1 MSKTWQPHARHIL
14 DAIAKIHRIQ
24 ARGDLTQDDI
34 LYDAALRNLQT
45 LSESTQHFPED
56 LKAAWPNI
64 PWRDISGFRNI
75 LVHNYLGEI
84 DPLTVATVVERHLD
98 ALASCI
104 VEMLDQTPD

>member
-14 DAIAKIHRIQ
+14 DAIAKIRRIQ

-34 LYDAALRNLQT
+34 LFDAALRNLQT
-45 LSESTQHFPED
+45 LSESTQHLPESQ
-56 LKAAWPNI
+56 KAAWPNI

-84 DPLTVATVVERHLD
+84 DSKTVAAVIEQHLN
-98 ALASCI
+98 ALANC
-104 VEMLDQTPD
+104 VQAMLDQNPD